1 MGNFVIFLL
10 DLADKLNATDILYLV
25 QLGPVYIQFLSI
37 FVAINL
43 KNYKNDFIHDSD
55 FIFLVD
61 LRQVCNK
68 YTTNKEY
75 FRK

>member
-1 MGNFVIFLL
+1 MGNFVIFYWISPANLTL
-10 DLADKLNATDILYLV
+10 RI
-25 QLGPVYIQFLSI
+25 YIISCTVRTSMQFLSI
-37 FVAINL
+37 FVTINV
-43 KNYKNDFIHDSD
+43 KNYKKDFIHDSD